1 MPYHL
6 DHLLAERRLD
16 LREQEDLQ
24 MTRFQNSG
32 LQRQFF
38 CDDLTLHPLFHWRL
52 DLELW

>member
-32 LQRQFF
+32 LQRQFL